1 MRNLNRDLTELVLNE
16 RANFQRFVRRKI
28 TDISE
33 MDAEDIVADVVFNL
47 YDKINIEQQVES
59 MLAYAYRAVS
69 NKIVDYLRQRKAVVS
84 FSKVDK
90 TSGLA
95 LSEIIPDPS
104 DNIETKIQ
112 NEELN
117 QRLNAALKELDA
129 KQRNVWVATE
139 MEDRTFKELAAE
151 WGEPIGTLLSRKS
164 RASQILKLRLK
175 HII

>member
-1 MRNLNRDLTELVLNE
+1 MTNQNSDLTELVLKE

-28 TDISE
+28 ADISE

-47 YDKINIEQQVES
+47 YNKINIEQQVES
-59 MLAYAYRAVS
+59 LLSYAYRAVS
-69 NKIVDYLRQRKAVVS
+69 NKIVDYRRQRKTALS

-95 LSEIIPDPS
+95 LSEIISDPS
-104 DNIETKIQ
+104 ANTELKIQ

-117 QRLNAALKELDA
+117 QRLNAALKDLDS
-129 KQRNVWVATE
+129 KQRDIWVATE

-175 HII
+175 YII

>member
-1 MRNLNRDLTELVLNE
+1 MTNQNKDLTELVLNE

-28 TDISE
+28 ADISE

-47 YDKINIEQQVES
+47 YNKINIEQQVES

-69 NKIVDYLRQRKAVVS
+69 NKIVDYLRQRKAAVS

-90 TSGLA
+90 TSGLT

-104 DNIETKIQ
+104 ANIETKIQ
-112 NEELN
+112 NEELSR
-117 QRLNAALKELDA
+117 RLNEALKELDK
-129 KQRNVWVATE
+129 KQRDVWVATE
-139 MEDRTFKELAAE
+139 IEDRSFKELAAE

-164 RASQILKLRLK
+164 RASQLLKMKLK
-175 HII
+175 YVV

>member
-1 MRNLNRDLTELVLNE
+1 MRNQNRDLTELVLNE
-16 RANFQRFVRRKI
+16 RANFERFVRRKI
-28 TDISE
+28 ADISE

-47 YDKINIEQQVES
+47 YDRIDIGQQVES

-95 LSEIIPDPS
+95 LSEIISDPS
-104 DNIETKIQ
+104 ANIETKIQ

-117 QRLNAALKELDA
+117 KRLNAALKKLDS
-129 KQRNVWVATE
+129 KQRDVWVATE

-164 RASQILKLRLK
+164 RASQILRMRLK
-175 HII
+175 YEI

>member
-1 MRNLNRDLTELVLNE
+1 MTNQKKVLTELVLSE
-16 RANFQRFVRRKI
+16 RTNFQRYVRRKVS
-28 TDISE
+28 DISE

-47 YDKINIEQQVES
+47 YNKIDIGQQVENLLS
-59 MLAYAYRAVS
+59 YAYRAVS
-69 NKIVDYLRQRKAVVS
+69 NKIVDYRRQRKSAVS
-84 FSKVDK
+84 FGKVDK

-95 LSEIIPDPS
+95 LSEIISDPS
-104 DNIETKIQ
+104 ANIETKIQ

-139 MEDRTFKELAAE
+139 MEDRTFKELATE

-175 HII
+175 YII